1 MVIKPNKLI
10 FLCGFYRL
18 KSSQRQIAFLL
29 TNKNVALK
37 YSVTLGAKKQQQ
49 QRIVHHHTVP
59 NINVLTTLLFSNLT
73 LTRDFHKLCPLVT
86 IVKRMDILQFFLPV
100 TVMLTH

>member
-10 FLCGFYRL
+10 FLCGFYGL

-59 NINVLTTLLFSNLT
+59 NINFLTTLLFSNLT

-100 TVMLTH
+100 TEMLTH